1 MEEAI
6 QSFNKAIALEP
17 TYASAYFNKGVALSK
32 LERHQE
38 AANSY
43 EKTVLYDSKN
53 VQAHFNLGV
62 SLQKLNHPN

>member
-1 MEEAI
+1 M
-6 QSFNKAIALEP
+6 
-17 TYASAYFNKGVALSK
+17 ALSK

-62 SLQKLNHPN
+62 SLQKLSHPN